1 MLTEDK
7 LMTDSSFKAL
17 LLRQDDAGKTCA
29 AIEQLNVAD
38 LPNEQVLIRVEYSS
52 LNYKDG
58 LAVTGIGKIVLNWPM
73 VPGIDLVGTVVDGG
87 SSSYKAGD
95 QVVLTGWSVGEKYWG
110 GYSQYQRVRPEWL
123 VPLTDALTPLQSM
136 AIGTAGL
143 TAMLCVMA
151 LEEGGVTP
159 ESGTVVVSGAA
170 GGVGSVAVALLAN
183 RGYKVAAITG
193 RESTHAYLT
202 QLGAS
207 QILSREEMAVKSRPL
222 EKSRW
227 AGAVDTVGGE
237 MLGRLLA
244 EADYGA
250 TVAACGLAGDY
261 KLPTTVMPFIL
272 RNVRLQGVD
281 SVMCPTPRR
290 IQAWQRLAAELPK
303 EMLDAINHVISLEE
317 IPQQAEAIIKGQV
330 QGRVVV
336 DLQA

>member
-1 MLTEDK
+1 
-7 LMTDSSFKAL
+7 MTDSTFKAL
-17 LLRQDDAGKTCA
+17 LLRQDEAGKTCA
-29 AIEQLNVAD
+29 TIEQLTTAD
-38 LPNEQVLIRVEYSS
+38 LPDEQVLIKVEYSS

-58 LAVTGIGKIVLNWPM
+58 LAVTGTGKIVLNWPM

-87 SSSYKAGD
+87 ESDYQAGD

-123 VPLTDALTPLQSM
+123 VPLAQNLTGLQAM
-136 AIGTAGL
+136 TIGTAGL

-151 LEEGGVTP
+151 LEEGGVKP
-159 ESGTVVVSGAA
+159 DSGTVVVSGAA

-183 RGYKVAAITG
+183 LGYSVAAITG
-193 RESTHAYLT
+193 RESTHAYLK

-207 QILSREEMAVKSRPL
+207 QILSREEMAARPRPL

-227 AGAVDTVGGE
+227 AGAIDTVGGE
-237 MLGRLLA
+237 LLSRLLA

-261 KLPTTVMPFIL
+261 KLPSTVMPFIL

-281 SVMCPTPRR
+281 SVMCPVARR
-290 IQAWQRLAAELPK
+290 LQAWNRLASELPQ
-303 EMLDAINHVISLEE
+303 EMLTAINQVVSLEQ
-317 IPQQAEAIIKGQV
+317 IPEQADAIIKGQV

-336 DLQA
+336 DLQL

>member
-1 MLTEDK
+1 
-7 LMTDSSFKAL
+7 MTDSPFKAL
-17 LLRQDDAGKTCA
+17 LLRQDEAGKTCA
-29 AIEQLNVAD
+29 AIEQLTTAD
-38 LPNEQVLIRVEYSS
+38 LPDEQVLIRVEYSS

-58 LAVTGIGKIVLNWPM
+58 LAVTGTGKIVLNWPM

-87 SSSYKAGD
+87 DSDYQAGD
-95 QVVLTGWSVGEKYWG
+95 KVVLTGWSVGEKYWG

-123 VPLTDALTPLQSM
+123 VPLADGLSALQSM

-159 ESGTVVVSGAA
+159 NSGTVVVSGAA

-183 RGYKVAAITG
+183 LGYEVAAITG
-193 RESTHAYLT
+193 RESTHEYLK

-207 QILSREEMAVKSRPL
+207 QILSREEMAARPRPL
-222 EKSRW
+222 ERSRW

-237 MLGRLLA
+237 MLSRLLA
-244 EADYGA
+244 EANYSG

-261 KLPTTVMPFIL
+261 KLPSTVMPFIL

-281 SVMCPTPRR
+281 SVMCPTERR
-290 IQAWQRLAAELPK
+290 QQAWNRLAKELPQQ
-303 EMLDAINHVISLEE
+303 MLNAINQVVTLEQ
-317 IPQQAEAIIKGQV
+317 IPQQAEAIVKGQV

>member
-1 MLTEDK
+1 
-7 LMTDSSFKAL
+7 MTDSPFKAL
-17 LLRQDDAGKTCA
+17 VLRQDDAGKTCS
-29 AIEQLNVAD
+29 AIEQLSISD
-38 LPNEQVLIRVEYSS
+38 LPDEQVLVKVEYSS

-58 LAVTGIGKIVLNWPM
+58 LAVSGVGKIVLNWPM

-87 SSSYKAGD
+87 SSDYKAGD

-110 GYSQYQRVRPEWL
+110 GYSQFQRVRPEWL
-123 VPLTDALTPLQSM
+123 VPLPAQMTSLQSM

-151 LEEGGVTP
+151 LEEGGVKP

-170 GGVGSVAVALLAN
+170 GGVGSVAVALLAKL
-183 RGYKVAAITG
+183 GYRVAAITG
-193 RESTHAYLT
+193 RESTHDYLR
-202 QLGAS
+202 QLGATE
-207 QILSREEMAVKSRPL
+207 ILSREEMAARSRPL

-237 MLGRLLA
+237 MLARLLA
-244 EADYGA
+244 ECDYSG

-261 KLPTTVMPFIL
+261 KLPSTVMPFIL

-281 SVMCPTPRR
+281 SVMCPVERR
-290 IQAWQRLAAELPK
+290 TEAWNRLALQMPQQL
-303 EMLDAINHVISLEE
+303 MDSINSVVTLEQ
-317 IPQQAEAIIKGQV
+317 IPQLAEDIIKGQV
-330 QGRVVV
+330 QGRTVV